1 MPDEDECQ
9 TQGCNRSHEINVGVA
24 GHSVLICR
32 ECANDLVTML
42 NEFLSEEYEETDWR
56 LSDDRL

>member
-9 TQGCNRSHEINVGVA
+9 TQGCNRSQEINVGVA

-32 ECANDLVTML
+32 ECANDLATML
-42 NEFLSEEYEETDWR
+42 NEFLSEEYEEEASGEEGQT
-56 LSDDRL
+56 

>member
-9 TQGCNRSHEINVGVA
+9 TQGCNRTREINVGVA

-32 ECANDLVTML
+32 ECAHDLATML
-42 NEFLSEEYEETDWR
+42 NEFLSEEYEEEASEEERQT
-56 LSDDRL
+56 